1 MDSVYLRSRTPIVS
15 SSFALSKILSAYFD
29 AAVGSAS
36 MSESIVMAIPAD
48 IVSDFIVYYLRMADF
63 YFV

>member
-1 MDSVYLRSRTPIVS
+1 MDSVHLRSRTSIVS
-15 SSFALSKILSAYFD
+15 SSFAFLKILSAYSD

-36 MSESIVMAIPAD
+36 MSKNIVMAIPAD
-48 IVSDFIVYYLRMADF
+48 IVSDFIVYYLLMADF

>member
-1 MDSVYLRSRTPIVS
+1 MDSVYLRSRTSIVA

-36 MSESIVMAIPAD
+36 MRKSIVMAIPAD
-48 IVSDFIVYYLRMADF
+48 IVSNFIVYHHLMADF
-63 YFV
+63 